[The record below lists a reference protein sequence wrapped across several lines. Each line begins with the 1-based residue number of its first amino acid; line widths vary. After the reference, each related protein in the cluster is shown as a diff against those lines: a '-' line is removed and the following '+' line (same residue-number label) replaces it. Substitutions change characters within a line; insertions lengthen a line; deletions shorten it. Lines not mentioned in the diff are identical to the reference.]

1 MNLTCSGLTDLTI
14 ASSDVVVPTEV
25 EAAALVKKLISYF
38 QGPLH
43 EVKYTNEPKKL
54 RTIMPRSRVR
64 AYDVRRI
71 IDVIADD
78 DSFVELGAG
87 WGKSVV
93 TGLMRLKVSMRSAT
107 CFIRLTTDANCVRI
121 DRVSQLAS

>member
-1 MNLTCSGLTDLTI
+1 M
-14 ASSDVVVPTEV
+14 A
-25 EAAALVKKLISYF
+25 KKLISYF
-38 QGPLH
+38 QGPLAKY
-43 EVKYTNEPKKL
+43 EYTNEPKRL

-71 IDVIADD
+71 IEIIADD

-93 TGLMRLKVSMRSAT
+93 TGLMRLQV
-107 CFIRLTTDANCVRI
+107 II
-121 DRVSQLAS
+121 SQLYERLKY